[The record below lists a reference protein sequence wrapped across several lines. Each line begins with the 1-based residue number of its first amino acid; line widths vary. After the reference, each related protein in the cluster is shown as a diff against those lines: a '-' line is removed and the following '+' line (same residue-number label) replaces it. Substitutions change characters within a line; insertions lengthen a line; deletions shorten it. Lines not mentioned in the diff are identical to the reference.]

1 MKVSIMKKIT
11 IIVLIIFL
19 FIPLVHSHSNHGELT
34 ESEII
39 KIAMSAAPLNLSEKA
54 TIIGS
59 DGSILR
65 EGNNG
70 WTCMPGTPPNENV
83 NPMCVD
89 KAWQK
94 WLKAYMEQT
103 PYNSENESFGTSYML
118 IGDQAVD
125 NDDPFNLDKTKGTWI
140 AEGPHLMLLLPE
152 SLMSN
157 LPTNPYAGGPYVMW
171 KGNEFVHV
179 MVPLEVTSKP

>member
-1 MKVSIMKKIT
+1 MYFRFFYLKS
-11 IIVLIIFL
+11 FL
-19 FIPLVHSHSNHGELT
+19 CALCILCASCSEKAGYSEQ
-34 ESEII
+34 EII
-39 KIAMSAAPLNLSEKA
+39 GIAMSAAPSNVSSEA
-54 TIIGS
+54 TIIDSAGKVLRQGS
-59 DGSILR
+59 ND
-65 EGNNG
+65 

-83 NPMCVD
+83 HPMCVD

-94 WLKAYMEQT
+94 WLKAFMAQT

-152 SLMSN
+152 SLMGN

>member
-1 MKVSIMKKIT
+1 MYFKFLISLSLFFTVSLFGAHHESSGKAEYSKKRIM
-11 IIVLIIFL
+11 
-19 FIPLVHSHSNHGELT
+19 E
-34 ESEII
+34 
-39 KIAMSAAPLNLSEKA
+39 IAMSSAPSNVSSKA
-54 TIIGS
+54 TIIDSKGK
-59 DGSILR
+59 ILR
-65 EGNNG
+65 KGSNG

-89 KAWQK
+89 KTWQK

-125 NDDPFNLDKTKGTWI
+125 NDDPFNLDKSKGTWI

-157 LPTNPYAGGPYVMW
+157 LPTDPYAGGPYVMW

>member
-1 MKVSIMKKIT
+1 MKVRIMKKIT

-19 FIPLVHSHSNHGELT
+19 FIPFVHSQSNHGELT

-39 KIAMSAAPLNLSEKA
+39 EIAMSAAPLNVSEKA

-59 DGSILR
+59 DGSTLR

-89 KAWQK
+89 KTWQK

-152 SLMSN
+152 SLMGN